1 MNAFEKFLKILDGKM
16 VEPLAYGWFHLMCWG
31 NCYSAHCLF
40 MHFRFKEQKGR
51 QKQ

>member
-31 NCYSAHCLF
+31 LLF
-40 MHFRFKEQKGR
+40 CSLPFYALSL
-51 QKQ
+51 